1 MKPQKKAIIF
11 AIITIVVVGVAAAA
25 GIYFSNRQ
33 KDEAKNGS
41 SNDSAQSTP
50 QRLPSEEKADE
61 VDKMAAEKGSAVD
74 GAKAYDDA
82 IKSTTDSTEQF
93 VYYSRK
99 ATLLYNNKDY
109 DGALDAAKKA
119 QEIKKSSDSAA
130 FVGQI
135 ASEKGDAALALEYY
149 KKALQ
154 SINKDDPF
162 ADEDTDYYKGIIAEL
177 EA

>member
-1 MKPQKKAIIF
+1 MKTQKKAIIF
-11 AIITIVVVGVAAAA
+11 AIITVVVVGLAA
-25 GIYFSNRQ
+25 GAAIYFSNKQ
-33 KDEAKNGS
+33 NEAAKNQTA
-41 SNDSAQSTP
+41 NDNASTKP

-61 VDKMAAEKGSAVD
+61 VDKMAGEQGDVTE
-74 GAKAYDDA
+74 GAKAYDEA
-82 IKSTTDSTEQF
+82 IKNTSDSTEQF

-109 DGALDAAKKA
+109 NGALDAARKA
-119 QEIKKSSDSAA
+119 DDIKKTSDSAA

-135 ASEKGDAALALEYY
+135 AREKGDTALALAYY

-154 SINKDDPF
+154 AIDKADPF
-162 ADEDTDYYKGIIAEL
+162 WDEDTDYYKSIIAEL